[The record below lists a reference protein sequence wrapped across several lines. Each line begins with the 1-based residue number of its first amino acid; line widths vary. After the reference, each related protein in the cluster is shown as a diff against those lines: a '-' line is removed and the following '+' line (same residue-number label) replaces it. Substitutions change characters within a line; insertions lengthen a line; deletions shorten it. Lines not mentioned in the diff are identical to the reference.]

1 MDDGKK
7 IKQETSQTN
16 KHREHKEAFFQTQ
29 IDASG
34 DGVFSVDNVG
44 NILLADRV
52 SRLNLDIHPGNSLLD
67 KFPLLWERIT
77 ETLKG
82 KHTQSDITEQKENHK
97 FRVTI
102 SPILAGTRIFGAI
115 CVFSE
120 NTELEVISRE
130 MHALRELS
138 NELEVIIDCCSEGL
152 WVCDGQ
158 ANVLRINMAA
168 ERINNINAED
178 VIGRNMY
185 NLVSEGFIKR
195 SATIETIESKK
206 AVRFICRT
214 NDGRK
219 LIMSGTP
226 IFDDS
231 GQVVKVIVSERD
243 ISEIDKAQ
251 RQLEEQ
257 AALNNEFQQ
266 RILEMQK
273 FDLVSNKIIARSP
286 AMIKAL
292 TRAVKVSQ
300 ADSSVLILGESGT
313 GKSMFADLIHQ
324 RSQRANKPLIKI
336 NCGAIPETLIE
347 SELFGHE
354 KGAFTGASSEKPGH
368 IELADGGVLFLDEIA
383 ELPLSS
389 QVRLLHVL
397 EDGNVTRLGA
407 TKSKQ
412 VDVRIL
418 AATHGDLQDMVKQ
431 KTFRLDLFYR
441 LNVIPLYIPSL
452 RDRED
457 CIVPLIQY
465 HVDLFNQ
472 QSKTNKRITSLAMD
486 ALLAYDWP
494 GNVRQLI
501 NICERILV
509 LAENDVIDLQDLPRE
524 IVADG
529 TQKLQSIGHL
539 SLPQAVDSF
548 ERSLLVDAME
558 KYGSQYKIARA
569 LKVHQST
576 IARKLKRYNILSK
589 EE

>member
-1 MDDGKK
+1 M
-7 IKQETSQTN
+7 QATSLTN
-16 KHREHKEAFFQTQ
+16 KYREHKEAFFQTQ
-29 IDASG
+29 IDVSG
-34 DGVFSVDNVG
+34 DAVFSVDNEGKV
-44 NILLADRV
+44 LLADRV
-52 SRLNLDIHPGNSLLD
+52 SKLNLDIHPGDSLLE
-67 KFPLLWERIT
+67 KFPLLWNRVT

-82 KHTQSDITEQKENHK
+82 KYTQLDITEQREGHE

-120 NTELEVISRE
+120 NTELEVVARK

-158 ANVLRINMAA
+158 ANVLRINAAA
-168 ERINNINAED
+168 ERINDINAGD
-178 VIGRNMY
+178 IIGRNMY
-185 NLVSEGFIKR
+185 DLVAEGFVER
-195 SATIETIESKK
+195 SATIETIERKK
-206 AVRFICRT
+206 AAKFIYRM

-231 GQVVKVIVSERD
+231 GQIVKVIVSERD
-243 ISEIDKAQ
+243 ISEIDQVQ

-257 AALNNEFQQ
+257 AALNDEFQYQ
-266 RILEMQK
+266 ILEMQK
-273 FDLVSNKIIARSP
+273 AEFISNKVIARSP

-292 TRAVKVSQ
+292 NRAVKVSRV
-300 ADSSVLILGESGT
+300 DSSVLILGESGT

-324 RSQRANKPLIKI
+324 QSLRAHKPLIKI

-354 KGAFTGASSEKPGH
+354 KGAFTGATSAKPGH

-397 EDGNVTRLGA
+397 EDGKVTRLGA
-407 TKSKQ
+407 TNSKQ

-418 AATHGDLQDMVKQ
+418 AATHGDLEGMVER

-441 LNVIPLYIPSL
+441 LNVIPLHIPSL
-452 RDRED
+452 RDRKD
-457 CIVPLIQY
+457 CIIPLIQY
-465 HVDLFNQ
+465 YVDLFNQ
-472 QSKTNKRITSLAMD
+472 QSKMNKRITSLAMD
-486 ALLAYDWP
+486 ALLTYDWP

-509 LAENDVIDLQDLPRE
+509 LAENDVIDLHDLPRE
-524 IVADG
+524 IVADA
-529 TQKLQSIGHL
+529 TQKIQSIGHL

-558 KYGSQYKIARA
+558 KYGSQYKVAGA

-576 IARKLKRYNILSK
+576 IARKLKRYGITNN